1 MDLQDKI
8 KEESSPSTKRFN
20 HNSNFVP
27 EGIRIVIGIP
37 SSMRRSENYLFQTLK
52 TLFKDKDILT
62 NKYLIIVM
70 LSTFN
75 HTWRTSVKF
84 NILSNFSNQ
93 INSGILQVILPEKD
107 YYPNEMLRAFTSD
120 MDKDYLIWMKKQS
133 MDFAYLYRYTYQKF
147 NFKYFLQLEDD
158 SLPQVLIYQKWSL
171 LFKSMKLWTIGC
183 ICIFADWEP
192 LQNYSETMFKA
203 FYNKIPCD
211 WVLEL
216 FSIGKSFNCVT
227 NKGSRYMTAA
237 RNTTCMSKLFPT
249 INNSLFQHI
258 GRESS
263 LFGKVQ
269 NAIDNTFRD

>member
-20 HNSNFVP
+20 HNSNFGDEAQINNVLSPQNHFKSSVP

-192 LQNYSETMFKA
+192 LQNYSESVNGGVFLQNSKNPTLL
-203 FYNKIPCD
+203 KIYSYERP
-211 WVLEL
+211 V
-216 FSIGKSFNCVT
+216 
-227 NKGSRYMTAA
+227 
-237 RNTTCMSKLFPT
+237 
-249 INNSLFQHI
+249 
-258 GRESS
+258 
-263 LFGKVQ
+263 
-269 NAIDNTFRD
+269 

>member
-1 MDLQDKI
+1 MGLQDKI
-8 KEESSPSTKRFN
+8 KEESSPLTKRFN
-20 HNSNFVP
+20 HNSNFVQ

-107 YYPNEMLRAFTSD
+107 YYPNEVLRAFTSD
-120 MDKDYLIWMKKQS
+120 KDKDYLIWMKKQN
-133 MDFAYLYRYTYQKF
+133 MDFAYLYRYIYQKF

-158 SLPQVLIYQKWSL
+158 VIATSSYLSKMESFLQKYESLDNWVYMHFCRLGAIAK
-171 LFKSMKLWTIGC
+171 LFRKSDMFILS
-183 ICIFADWEP
+183 A
-192 LQNYSETMFKA
+192 MFKA

-216 FSIGKSFNCVT
+216 FSIGKVF
-227 NKGSRYMTAA
+227 
-237 RNTTCMSKLFPT
+237 
-249 INNSLFQHI
+249 
-258 GRESS
+258 
-263 LFGKVQ
+263 
-269 NAIDNTFRD
+269 